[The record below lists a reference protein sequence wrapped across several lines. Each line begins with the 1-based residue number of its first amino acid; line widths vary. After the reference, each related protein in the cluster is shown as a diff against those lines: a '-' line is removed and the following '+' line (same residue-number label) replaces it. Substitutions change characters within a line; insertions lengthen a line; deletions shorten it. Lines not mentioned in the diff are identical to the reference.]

1 MRYQLFFVPDV
12 RQQLRFVI
20 VEHRRCEIYVQM
32 QQGPLVGQKQ
42 TVQPPVQ
49 FP

>member
-20 VEHRRCEIYVQM
+20 VEHRRCYVQM

-42 TVQPPVQ
+42 AVQPPVQ